1 MSTAAP
7 TSSAAPAPAATM
19 YCFRFG
25 NQWYDAH
32 RGGRPLGLGDC
43 LDATYGVASAAI
55 YRVEADDTLTLLV
68 DDAGNSREI
77 VHAPTGRR
85 IRRRRPF
92 ASTRPTVRAA

>member
-1 MSTAAP
+1 MSTPVLATAAP
-7 TSSAAPAPAATM
+7 AEAAKM

-43 LDATYGVASAAI
+43 LDATYGVGAAAI
-55 YRVEADDTLTLLV
+55 YRIDADDTLTLLV
-68 DDAGNSREI
+68 ADAGNSREI

-85 IRRRRPF
+85 IRRRRPH
-92 ASTRPTVRAA
+92 ATTRPTVRAA

>member
-1 MSTAAP
+1 MSTPVLATA
-7 TSSAAPAPAATM
+7 AAPAQAAKM

-43 LDATYGVASAAI
+43 LDATYGVGAAAI
-55 YRVEADDTLTLLV
+55 YRIEADDTLTLLV
-68 DDAGNSREI
+68 ADAGNSWEI

-85 IRRRRPF
+85 IRRRPY